1 MDPDATSPMSTQTQY
16 PSTNATSA
24 VTLASPALHNYST
37 VSNHP
42 GIALSTHHHSHLPEP
57 PGYSTSQWHGA
68 TTNHPRPSLAPFGMP
83 RMLSYPR
90 YPYVPNASG
99 HGMPQGYPTAY
110 GSQYSEPRYLPP
122 AVVPPTYG
130 HVPHDYH
137 NTIANW
143 YPQTI
148 GMNTP
153 HSMTMMPYG
162 YLPQHPVVNTLYGN
176 VANVHN
182 PPHTRT
188 TLLKFPINASHR
200 PPLQRETIPPAVEVY
215 TRLPYNVSS
224 DFSSPLVSQ
233 SEESSILS
241 NQVNTQENALPITPI
256 VLLHNDSSAINS
268 PPANR
273 LCLTDN
279 LEQPGPSSTNSTP
292 NATGSDQLDS
302 HDTTQRL
309 SQILSKND
317 FKLVYEKL
325 YPIRS
330 EWSNFG
336 IALDLPPSTIKQ
348 ISKDNK
354 TCEDCFHESLNRL
367 FKSRQLTWSKI
378 IEALR
383 KPTLQQNN
391 LATEIESAVV
401 AMDPP
406 TLAPVS
412 LAGNL
417 SLEKL
422 CLIPVDKVWYQL
434 GLWLGVKEYI
444 LIKIKTKD
452 EKTKLFKAFL
462 EFLYSSTDYK
472 NIISQQEKE
481 QAQSLLES
489 ENYDEFIKLF
499 PSDKIYSRKVVEISK
514 CLFPQLLTAL
524 VKVGKRDV
532 AENIC
537 SNRGMPVFDHNLM
550 IPN

>member
-1 MDPDATSPMSTQTQY
+1 MDPDATDPMSTQTHY
-16 PSTNATSA
+16 PLTNATSA
-24 VTLASPALHNYST
+24 VTVASPARHNYST

-42 GIALSTHHHSHLPEP
+42 GIALSTHHHSHLSEP
-57 PGYSTSQWHGA
+57 PGYSTSQWGA
-68 TTNHPRPSLAPFGMP
+68 TNHPRLPLAPFEMP
-83 RMLSYPR
+83 HMFASPR
-90 YPYVPNASG
+90 YLSVTIASG
-99 HGMPQGYPTAY
+99 HGMTQGYPIPY
-110 GSQYSEPRYLPP
+110 DPQYSERRYLSP

-130 HVPHDYH
+130 RVPHDYH
-137 NTIANW
+137 NTLANCHPQINL
-143 YPQTI
+143 YPD
-148 GMNTP
+148 MNT
-153 HSMTMMPYG
+153 MG
-162 YLPQHPVVNTLYGN
+162 YLPQHPVVNTLHGN

-182 PPHTRT
+182 PPTRT
-188 TLLKFPINASHR
+188 TPWQFPINASHR
-200 PPLQRETIPPAVEVY
+200 HPLQRETIPPAVEVY
-215 TRLPYNVSS
+215 MSLPYNVSS
-224 DFSSPLVSQ
+224 DFSSPQDNLVSQ

-241 NQVNTQENALPITPI
+241 NQVITQENALPI

-268 PPANR
+268 PPAKK
-273 LCLTDN
+273 LCLTDD

-309 SQILSKND
+309 SQILSEND

-383 KPTLQQNN
+383 KPTIEQNN

-406 TLAPVS
+406 TQAPVS
-412 LAGNL
+412 LVAIGNL
-417 SLEKL
+417 SLEEL
-422 CLIPVDKVWYQL
+422 CLLPVDKVWYQL
-434 GLWLGVKEYI
+434 GLWLGVKEQR
-444 LIKIKTKD
+444 LKKMKKKD
-452 EKTKLFKAFL
+452 KKLNLLFGAFL
-462 EFLYSSTDYK
+462 ELRYETTDYK
-472 NIISQQEKE
+472 RLCSKTFPDDQKKK
-481 QAQSLLES
+481 ARRLLES
-489 ENYDEFIKLF
+489 EKYEDFIKLF
-499 PSDKIYSRKVVEISK
+499 PLNKQVDARKLVEMSK
-514 CLFPQLLTAL
+514 SLFPRLMTAL
-524 VKVGKRDV
+524 VKVGNREM

-537 SNRGMPVFDHNLM
+537 SNRRKLTLCLS
-550 IPN
+550 